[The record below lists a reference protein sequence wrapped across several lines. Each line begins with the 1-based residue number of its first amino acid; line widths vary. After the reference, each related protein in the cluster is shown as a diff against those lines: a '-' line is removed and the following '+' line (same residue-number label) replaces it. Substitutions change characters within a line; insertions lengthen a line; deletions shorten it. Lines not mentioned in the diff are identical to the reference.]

1 MAQQVEERVEAGA
14 RRWRDDWPVAVGAAG
29 AAAATWVVLTQV
41 ASVDLAV
48 RSGSGDLHVNLV
60 SVIVTSLV
68 VALAGAWLLRL
79 LERSTPQA
87 RTIWTLVAVVVWA
100 ASFFGPLGARS
111 LAAGLRLALLHAVV
125 GSVVV
130 IGLRRRHS
138 DRLA

>member
-1 MAQQVEERVEAGA
+1 MH
-14 RRWRDDWPVAVGAAG
+14 RRPFRTIPDHVVWLSTMEGSRLMSVVA
-29 AAAATWVVLTQV
+29 
-41 ASVDLAV
+41 DRPAV
-48 RSGSGDLHVNLV
+48 RQGGSASGLLV
-60 SVIVTSLV
+60 WAGLGILS
-68 VALAGAWLLRL
+68 LAGAWLLRL

-100 ASFFGPLGARS
+100 ASFYGPLGARS
-111 LAAGLRLALLHAVV
+111 LAAGLGLALLHAVV